1 MIDHVPL
8 PLDLV
13 DGCRRQRRAAERGH
27 ERLPVFDHESAPAP
41 HQQIGPDEV
50 ALARL
55 SHSLPLPLE
64 APRGDADDPVD
75 GELQREDPDH
85 LRAVEDRREDK
96 PHRQSRIGHVGFDV
110 GNPKGILVTRVG
122 EQHGSPGE
130 IRSRVRPGLQVRGE
144 VGAFFQ
150 RIDDLEGVVVDEE
163 DVLVA
168 KQHGGPLH
176 PIADGLMNDA
186 VFRIIG
192 ALGERGT
199 LTFGPD
205 ATLLGEKVVVLEVAL
220 SRLRRQILLDHRRP
234 AEVAL
239 EFGDELL
246 GIPATQFLVLLRFEG
261 GVFQAGKAA
270 AEASDPVGR
279 HPTVGNREDLIAEP
293 FEHVD
298 QRRRLRM
305 PDALQLLLN
314 GVRDRVAGRPVADP
328 ADRQDRSEADGEE
341 EHDQPRLDG
350 QPFEAEHA
358 GLRGKAGEGRRQKRM
373 ISTDDTLS
381 PQRRQTGCHPRN
393 RRPGDA
399 RFGPA
404 PEAATEALPR

>member
-1 MIDHVPL
+1 MPGIGPNRGVGLVDVHLRNHAPANRIEIERAVGGEHRDAAVVGDDGQALTAADRILSSRGAHRQLIDHVPL

-13 DGCRRQRRAAERGH
+13 DGCRRQRRAAERGD

-50 ALARL
+50 AFPRL

-75 GELQREDPDH
+75 GKLEREDPDH

-110 GNPKGILVTRVG
+110 GNPEGILVTRVG

-130 IRSRVRPGLQVRGE
+130 IRSRERPGLQVRGE

-168 KQHGGPLH
+168 KQRGGPLH

-186 VFRIIG
+186 VFRIIS

-234 AEVAL
+234 AEMAL

-261 GVFQAGKAA
+261 GVF
-270 AEASDPVGR
+270 
-279 HPTVGNREDLIAEP
+279 LL
-293 FEHVD
+293 
-298 QRRRLRM
+298 RR
-305 PDALQLLLN
+305 
-314 GVRDRVAGRPVADP
+314 
-328 ADRQDRSEADGEE
+328 
-341 EHDQPRLDG
+341 
-350 QPFEAEHA
+350 
-358 GLRGKAGEGRRQKRM
+358 
-373 ISTDDTLS
+373 
-381 PQRRQTGCHPRN
+381 
-393 RRPGDA
+393 
-399 RFGPA
+399 
-404 PEAATEALPR
+404 